1 MKLLLTILTL
11 TTLLFGATQMGL
23 KGGSCTLA
31 QKGAVTLNYHSTIY
45 KNVTYSANKK
55 SGKNFR
61 EIFVGSSMSVG
72 KNISL
77 KILDYK
83 PNKRFKGKPKTGVF
97 MVSATINK
105 KVEHIQMAYIFD
117 KGIISA
123 TGVLNKTTIGF
134 FTEVAYSFCT
144 VTTK

>member
-1 MKLLLTILTL
+1 MKLLFTILTI
-11 TTLLFGATQMGL
+11 TTLLLGETQMGL

-31 QKGAVTLNYHSTIY
+31 QKGQVTLNYAT
-45 KNVTYSANKK
+45 NVYTDVIYSANKK

-72 KNISL
+72 KNITL

-83 PNKRFKGKPKTGVF
+83 PNKRIKGKPKTGIF
-97 MVSATINK
+97 I
-105 KVEHIQMAYIFD
+105 VEVRVENEKIDMQMAYIFD

-123 TGVLNKTTIGF
+123 TGVVNTETIGF
-134 FTEVAYSFCT
+134 STKVDYSFCT
-144 VTTK
+144 VGKK

>member
-1 MKLLLTILTL
+1 MKLLLTLLTL
-11 TTLLFGATQMGL
+11 ATLLLGETQMGL

-31 QKGAVTLNYHSTIY
+31 QKGQVTLNYATTIY
-45 KNVTYSANKK
+45 TDVTYIANKK

-72 KNISL
+72 ENIKL
-77 KILDYK
+77 QILDYK

-97 MVSATINK
+97 MVETTIKSK
-105 KVEHIQMAYIFD
+105 KTKMQMAYIFD

-123 TGVLNKTTIGF
+123 TGVVNETTIGF
-134 FTEVAYSFCT
+134 FTKVDYSFCT
-144 VTTK
+144 VTIK

>member
-1 MKLLLTILTL
+1 MKLLTLLIL

-23 KGGSCTLA
+23 KGGSCTLS
-31 QKGAVTLNYHSTIY
+31 QKGEVTLNYNANIY
-45 KNVTYSANKK
+45 NNITYIANKK

-97 MVSATINK
+97 IVETTIDKRRVNM
-105 KVEHIQMAYIFD
+105 QMAYIFD

-123 TGVLNKTTIGF
+123 TGILNETTIGF
-134 FTEVAYSFCT
+134 FTKVDYSFCT
-144 VTTK
+144 VTIK